1 MNFDLENLSSFS
13 GWERL
18 VETGMAFGTNLV
30 AALAIF
36 FVGRWIASRLVI

>member
-1 MNFDLENLSSFS
+1 MNFDLENFSSFS

-18 VETGMAFGTNLV
+18 VETGMTFGTNLI

-36 FVGRWIASRLVI
+36 LTSTDST